1 MDSSLLTLNEG
12 KTLEF
17 KRDLSS
23 PKNLLKTLVAFA
35 NTAGGKVIVG
45 VDDSTREPVGITSP
59 LDEEE
64 RLGNLIADSIS
75 PRLVPNIE
83 MITIADQTLLIVE
96 VFVSNARP
104 HYLRSEGSEKGVYVR
119 LGSSNRQADVQLIAE
134 LSRSR
139 EGIVFDEMPMAELS
153 IADLDRVVAQQWFG
167 DRRKLDEAGLITLK
181 LLRQEQGKLVP
192 TRGAVLLFGINRT
205 FHFPDAWV
213 QCGRFLGQDKA
224 AIFDHIELDQPL
236 PQMVE
241 SILLFLKKHGM
252 RGADFSEIQRR
263 DVWNIPLGILREGVI
278 NALVHTD
285 YSQRGAPIRV
295 TFFDDRI
302 EIENPGILLPG
313 MTIEDMKGGISKIRN
328 PVIARVFRELNLIE
342 QWGSGVRRMFREAED
357 LKLPAP
363 EIMEVGLRMRLVIWL
378 AEPLPVSSSKA
389 QVEVQ
394 VEAQVDL
401 DILAICLSQPS
412 SSKEIATALGHKQL
426 SGNLRKALPRLKN
439 AGFLEYTIPDKPNSR
454 LQKYRLTAK
463 GSALLDSYKK

>member
-45 VDDSTREPVGITSP
+45 VDDSTRELVGITSP

-83 MITIADQTLLIVE
+83 MITITDQTLLIVE

-153 IADLDRVVAQQWFG
+153 IADLDRVAAQQWFG

-192 TRGAVLLFGINRT
+192 TRGSVLLFGINR
-205 FHFPDAWV
+205 
-213 QCGRFLGQDKA
+213 
-224 AIFDHIELDQPL
+224 
-236 PQMVE
+236 
-241 SILLFLKKHGM
+241 
-252 RGADFSEIQRR
+252 
-263 DVWNIPLGILREGVI
+263 
-278 NALVHTD
+278 
-285 YSQRGAPIRV
+285 
-295 TFFDDRI
+295 DR
-302 EIENPGILLPG
+302 
-313 MTIEDMKGGISKIRN
+313 KS
-328 PVIARVFRELNLIE
+328 VV
-342 QWGSGVRRMFREAED
+342 
-357 LKLPAP
+357 
-363 EIMEVGLRMRLVIWL
+363 
-378 AEPLPVSSSKA
+378 
-389 QVEVQ
+389 
-394 VEAQVDL
+394 
-401 DILAICLSQPS
+401 
-412 SSKEIATALGHKQL
+412 
-426 SGNLRKALPRLKN
+426 
-439 AGFLEYTIPDKPNSR
+439 
-454 LQKYRLTAK
+454 
-463 GSALLDSYKK
+463 